1 LVAVSGGGVLCQF
14 DDAQETQNI
23 IQARECR
30 MIDAR
35 MFRMIAADGSVR
47 AWLDESCFWHD
58 RKLMEGS

>member
-1 LVAVSGGGVLCQF
+1 
-14 DDAQETQNI
+14 
-23 IQARECR
+23 

>member
-1 LVAVSGGGVLCQF
+1 MPLVAVSGGGVLCQF

-30 MIDAR
+30 MI
-35 MFRMIAADGSVR
+35 AADGSVR